1 MSATLAV
8 SVPIEVMAMAGL
20 GARMVAARPV
30 GFDVQGSAA
39 PCIDMV
45 RAAALGDEPA
55 DLAYRV
61 GLCSGPPREAQKIIL
76 QRNRNAR

>member
-45 RAAALGDEPA
+45 RAATVEALGDEPA

-61 GLCSGPPREAQKIIL
+61 GLCSGPPREA
-76 QRNRNAR
+76 